1 MLCSSLIIVYLS
13 CCILLIHSFIFYS
26 FLSFSAPGEMLLSAG
41 ARPDLSESCDEL
53 GSPVLGFSRGGL
65 VWMAGTSMAT
75 PAVSGAAAL
84 VREYFEKG
92 FYPGG
97 EKGSGPSIMPSAA
110 TVKAVLM
117 NGAQFMAGVDNPTA
131 LELDSSTNPYD
142 VAQGFGRVSLLD
154 SLHLA
159 GRENIRTKVWD
170 RQTIG
175 NAQLLTRDV
184 TVDASACDST
194 ELRATLVWSEP
205 GSSLGC
211 RRCLL
216 NDLDLFVIPVADPA
230 TVYYP
235 NDLDKRDSTNNA
247 ERVIIP
253 DTVTGETFKIFV
265 EAHNLLGEEQVFSLV
280 VTGCFDT
287 DNAPPLE
294 PIDDDAP
301 GGSVGAL
308 PVDVGDEGKGGSIM
322 NPSDIDVGIGSRE
335 GSGEEEST
343 TSGAVTKIV
352 RVFTTLLAGFVSCL
366 LAVAA
371 EGAT

>member
-1 MLCSSLIIVYLS
+1 
-13 CCILLIHSFIFYS
+13 
-26 FLSFSAPGEMLLSAG
+26 MLLSAG

-53 GSPVLGFSRGGL
+53 GAPVLGFSRGGL

-97 EKGSGPSIMPSAA
+97 QKGSGPSIMPSAA
-110 TVKAVLM
+110 AVKAVLM
-117 NGAQFMAGVDNPTA
+117 NGAQFMAGVDNPA
-131 LELDSSTNPYD
+131 VLELDSSTNPYD
-142 VAQGFGRVSLLD
+142 VAQGFGRISLLD

-159 GRENIRTKVWD
+159 ERGNIRTKVWD

-184 TVDASACDST
+184 TIDAAACDST

-230 TVYYP
+230 TVYFP
-235 NDLDKRDSTNNA
+235 NGLDKRDSTNNA

-253 DTVTGETFKIFV
+253 DAVSGETFKVFV
-265 EAHNLLGEEQVFSLV
+265 EAHNLLGDEQSFSLV
-280 VTGCFDT
+280 ITGCFAT
-287 DNAPPLE
+287 DDAPPLE
-294 PIDDDAP
+294 PIDDETS
-301 GGSVGAL
+301 GGGGGAV
-308 PVDVGDEGKGGSIM
+308 PIGGGDEEEVGGIM
-322 NPSDIDVGIGSRE
+322 NPSDIDVGVGTGE
-335 GSGEEEST
+335 GVGEEEST
-343 TSGAVTKIV
+343 TSRAAANFIS
-352 RVFTTLLAGFVSCL
+352 VFTIFITLVAGFIFV
-366 LAVAA
+366 
-371 EGAT
+371 